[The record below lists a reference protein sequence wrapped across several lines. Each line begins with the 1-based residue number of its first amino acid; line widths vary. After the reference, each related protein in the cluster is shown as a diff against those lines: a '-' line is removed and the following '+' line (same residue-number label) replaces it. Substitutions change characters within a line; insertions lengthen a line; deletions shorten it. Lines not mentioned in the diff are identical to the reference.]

1 MLANSISCEICGQTA
16 AVRGYGRVVYDG
28 GSPGQVVVEPK
39 IHAVHL
45 TIDCPNCGVLVQI
58 HYPQA
63 PIKLAH
69 ASR

>member
-1 MLANSISCEICGQTA
+1 MLAISVPCEICGRTA

-28 GSPGQVVVEPK
+28 GGPGQVVVEPK

-45 TIDCPNCGVLVQI
+45 TIDCPNCGVLVQV

-63 PIKLAH
+63 PSEVAH
-69 ASR
+69 ALR

>member
-1 MLANSISCEICGQTA
+1 MLPKSVSCEICGQTA
-16 AVRGYGRVVYDG
+16 AARGYGRVVYDG

-45 TIDCPNCGVLVQI
+45 TIDCPHCGVLVQV
-58 HYPQA
+58 HYPQV
-63 PIKLAH
+63 PSELTH

>member
-1 MLANSISCEICGQTA
+1 MLPISVSCEICGQTA
-16 AVRGYGRVVYDG
+16 AVRGYGRVVYEG
-28 GSPGQVVVEPK
+28 GSPGQVVAEPK

-45 TIDCPNCGVLVQI
+45 TIDCPNCGVLVQV

-63 PIKLAH
+63 PSELAR